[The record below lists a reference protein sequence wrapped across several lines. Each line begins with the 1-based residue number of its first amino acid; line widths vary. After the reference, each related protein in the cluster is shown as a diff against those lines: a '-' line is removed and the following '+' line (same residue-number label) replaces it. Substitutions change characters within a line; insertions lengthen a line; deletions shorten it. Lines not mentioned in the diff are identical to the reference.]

1 MYARWSNQAKNF
13 KSDERGDVAII
24 FGLVATAV
32 LFLAGMAV
40 DYSRV
45 IRVKDRVAQAVDAA
59 SLAAGRALL
68 DGKLT
73 DSEIQ
78 IMALKYFNENVKS
91 VRSGAVIDVP
101 TIKIDRDKGSVDID
115 VATKVNM
122 TLARI
127 GGFKE
132 MNVPVTSSAI
142 FQQRDIEVGMA
153 LDITGSMKEVPSKGG
168 QRKIDALKGAFN
180 NFADHLIPTVP
191 NAGQKVRIALAPYSA
206 SVNLGPFASIASASR
221 SADGC
226 VTERKINV
234 ASDTTDPFNVAA
246 DGKKDVDPT
255 EGFPKDNAD
264 AYACPGTLITPLSD
278 DKAALEAAVAKFQ
291 PEGWTA
297 GHLGIQ
303 WAWNLISDK
312 WGGTWG
318 GKSAPDSYSRV
329 KDGKLLKAVVL
340 MTDGIFNT
348 AYHGKKASEQAI
360 SLCDA
365 MKAQGVVV
373 FAVAFDAP
381 ADAQKTLK
389 ACATAGDQYYADAGN
404 GTELDNAFKKFGM
417 TLTQL
422 RLVK

>member
-1 MYARWSNQAKNF
+1 MDALLSKQAKTF
-13 KSDERGDVAII
+13 KSDERGDVAMI

-40 DYSRV
+40 DYSRIV
-45 IRVKDRVAQAVDAA
+45 RVKDRVAQAVDAA

-78 IMALKYFNENVKS
+78 NMALTFFNENVKS
-91 VRSGAVIDVP
+91 ARSGAVIGVP
-101 TIKIDRDKGSVDID
+101 SIRINRDSGSVDID

-127 GGFKE
+127 GGFKV
-132 MNVPVTSSAI
+132 MDVPVTSSAI

-180 NFADHLIPTVP
+180 NFADHLIPAVP
-191 NAGQKVRIALAPYSA
+191 TAGQRVRIALAPYSA

-226 VTERKINV
+226 VTERKINI
-234 ASDTTDPFNVAA
+234 ASDATDPFNVAA
-246 DGKKDVDPT
+246 DGKKDTDPT
-255 EGFPKDNAD
+255 EGIPKDD

-318 GKSAPDSYSRV
+318 GKSAPDSYTRV

-360 SLCDA
+360 ALCDA

-373 FAVAFDAP
+373 FSVAFDAP

-389 ACATAGDQYYADAGN
+389 ACATAGDQYYANAGN
-404 GTELDNAFKKFGM
+404 GDELDNAFKKFGM